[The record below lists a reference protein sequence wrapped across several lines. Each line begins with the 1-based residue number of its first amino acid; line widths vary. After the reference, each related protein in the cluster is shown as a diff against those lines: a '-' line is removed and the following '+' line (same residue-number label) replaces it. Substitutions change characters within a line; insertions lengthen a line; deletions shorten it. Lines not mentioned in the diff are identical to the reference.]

1 MRPGK
6 SKKCP
11 HCLINIDFSGDDF
24 SKAQKVLDN
33 FEKEINKTLNTL
45 NFKWYNTMSNNDR
58 IVYKRDDGKWV
69 NKTLDNK
76 NASSLHQTQKG

>member
-1 MRPGK
+1 
-6 SKKCP
+6 
-11 HCLINIDFSGDDF
+11 
-24 SKAQKVLDN
+24 
-33 FEKEINKTLNTL
+33 
-45 NFKWYNTMSNNDR
+45 MSNNDR

>member
-6 SKKCP
+6 SKKYP
-11 HCLINIDFSGDDF
+11 HCLTNIDFSGDDF

-45 NFKWYNTMSNNDR
+45 NFK
-58 IVYKRDDGKWV
+58 
-69 NKTLDNK
+69 
-76 NASSLHQTQKG
+76 